1 MLWQIWVAD
10 GICLFGCWM
19 FFASSW
25 VITSRNVFQNELGLI
40 LNVDEITDPVWQGL
54 CFILKTAVFV
64 FRKII
69 LRLFRAQEKTSSHL
83 LNFCE
88 GKHKATFCWSSL
100 ILIFH
105 GSHPRNVYLYYLNV
119 LIVLRFVLLNAWSI
133 LFFSPLK
140 KLLFH
145 GDLSPS

>member
-1 MLWQIWVAD
+1 MIWDINICTSCDSQRLPVSIVWPCDFRLGVNTCLTDLSCWQY
-10 GICLFGCWM
+10 LPFGCWM

-54 CFILKTAVFV
+54 CYILKTAIFV
-64 FRKII
+64 FPKFI

-83 LNFCE
+83 SNFCE

-105 GSHPRNVYLYYLNV
+105 GSHPRNVNL
-119 LIVLRFVLLNAWSI
+119 
-133 LFFSPLK
+133 
-140 KLLFH
+140 
-145 GDLSPS
+145 